1 MGDPNA
7 SIPTPEPV
15 RYRAMFGALGKSPST
30 LCYHFVSSASIEK
43 GSLPNSL
50 TRQARPV
57 TATRKLTKANMIHN
71 DALPEITVNPDSY
84 EVTIDGEKVRS
95 KAATEVAL
103 AQRYFLF

>member
-1 MGDPNA
+1 
-7 SIPTPEPV
+7 
-15 RYRAMFGALGKSPST
+15 
-30 LCYHFVSSASIEK
+30 
-43 GSLPNSL
+43 
-50 TRQARPV
+50 
-57 TATRKLTKANMIHN
+57 MIHN